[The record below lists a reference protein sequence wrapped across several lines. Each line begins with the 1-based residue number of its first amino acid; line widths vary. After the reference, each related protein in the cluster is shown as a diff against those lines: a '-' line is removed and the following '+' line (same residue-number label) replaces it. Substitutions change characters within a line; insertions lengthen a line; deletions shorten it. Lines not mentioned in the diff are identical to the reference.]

1 MVSATLPGE
10 RQLRWLHKIH
20 LTCQAAMLRF
30 GVNSNIEF
38 PTTAVVGLIVWLP
51 ASGHL
56 FASRF
61 HRMARRR
68 SLHPKTPKPTS
79 GAAEQ
84 RLLYECPAGCRDL
97 ITGKLITTYAGM
109 LC

>member
-10 RQLRWLHKIH
+10 RLPRWLHQIH
-20 LTCQAAMLRF
+20 SRCQAAMLRF

-38 PTTAVVGLIVWLP
+38 PTTSVVGLIVWLP

-56 FASRF
+56 FASHF

-68 SLHPKTPKPTS
+68 SMHPTTATLTS

-97 ITGKLITTYAGM
+97 VTGKLITTYAGM